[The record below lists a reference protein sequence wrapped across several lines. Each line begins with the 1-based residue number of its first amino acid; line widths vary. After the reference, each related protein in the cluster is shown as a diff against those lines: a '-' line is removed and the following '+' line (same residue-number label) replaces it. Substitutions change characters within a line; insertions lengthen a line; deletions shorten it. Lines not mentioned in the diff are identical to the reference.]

1 MKYFQ
6 RLDDIV
12 SANKAAARFKTI
24 IPSSRVRDIEAFK
37 KEHGDFYDDF
47 APWILKEA
55 CKYGVISLVKDILER
70 HPGIGDYE
78 FYDVIGVMRRVSVNS
93 LEAAASSDQYY
104 PLSIAAER
112 GHFEIC
118 ELLINAGFK
127 CTPQVP
133 ADAPGLIDV
142 SHAFYD
148 ANLKIRNSQHLT
160 KYLNLFIDQD
170 SNEDHLFTFLT
181 SNYDLRHE
189 HNLEIFNRMFNVFV
203 KDKGSSAT
211 EYLVSTLNE
220 GTDGFGE
227 INYERCRLIEF
238 LPQEFVEKLESSI
251 FEMRDFPFENGRR
264 AGVLELC
271 LAIHSV
277 YSHVENENQ
286 GNLLKEAIKRSS
298 QDVLDRAL
306 SIKDLMYSFALKTEP
321 DFAHEMIFERA
332 SLSALERF
340 VQNYETEAMSGNVF
354 ILANAY
360 LINKKILDINP
371 EAEENMIFRT
381 QKTTG
386 I

>member
-55 CKYGVISLVKDILER
+55 CKFGVISLVKDILER
-70 HPGIGDYE
+70 HPDICDYE
-78 FYDVIGVMRRVSVNS
+78 FYDTIGVMRRVSVS
-93 LEAAASSDQYY
+93 GLESAFSSDQYY

-170 SNEDHLFTFLT
+170 SNEDHLFVFLT
-181 SNYDLRHE
+181 SNYDLRYE
-189 HNLEIFNRMFNVFV
+189 HNLEIFNRLFKVLV
-203 KDKGSSAT
+203 KDTGSSAT

-238 LPQEFVEKLESSI
+238 LPQEFVEKLEPSI
-251 FEMRDFPFENGRR
+251 FEMQDFSFENGQQ
-264 AGVLELC
+264 AGLLELC
-271 LAIHSV
+271 LAIHSG

-286 GNLLKEAIKRSS
+286 GNLLREAIKRSS
-298 QDVLDRAL
+298 QDALDRVL
-306 SIKDLMYSFALKTEP
+306 SNRKLMYSFTLQTEP

-332 SLSALERF
+332 SLSALEGF
-340 VQNYETEAMSGNVF
+340 VRNYETEGVTANVF
-354 ILANAY
+354 SMANAY
-360 LINKKILDINP
+360 LINKKILESNHD
-371 EAEENMIFRT
+371 AEVNMTFRIP
-381 QKTTG
+381 KTRG
-386 I
+386 L